1 MKRITLVLTLMLA
14 AVVAVVAVQSAKPDF
29 SGNWAMDRARS
40 FGMPPNM
47 EQTMVVTHKGD
58 QVELETKLI
67 QPNNERVV
75 KDSYMLDGKEHEFQ
89 PPAPPN
95 APKDAPPPAKGKRT
109 GNWLPAG
116 NGFTVTESTTNQTPQ
131 GPVNSQLTRKWTLT
145 ADGELVIDMYFDNPN
160 GSFETKRIFKRG

>member
-1 MKRITLVLTLMLA
+1 MKRIAPMLVIILA
-14 AVVAVVAVQSAKPDF
+14 TAVAGVVVVNAKPDF
-29 SGNWAMDRARS
+29 SGSWTMDRARS
-40 FGMPPNM
+40 FGMPANM
-47 EQTMVVTHKGD
+47 LQTMVVTHKGD

-89 PPAPPN
+89 PPPPPN
-95 APKDAPPPAKGKRT
+95 APKDAPAPAKGKRT

-116 NGFTVTESTTNQTPQ
+116 NGFTVAETTTNQTPQ
-131 GPVNSQLTRKWTLT
+131 GPVTTQLTRKWTLT
-145 ADGELVIDMYFDNPN
+145 ADGELVIDMYIDNPN